1 MKIEIKENVVTND
14 GEEIGRIQD
23 GICYSPLA
31 IAPVVK
37 GQINEAHGEKL
48 KFEVGQP
55 PELGPIGEDGPVGNE
70 GQTRPSDP
78 GLSNH
83 VIPINSP
90 QGPQEPSPFPADF
103 DPYAGSKCSKFK
115 AWKEGK

>member
-1 MKIEIKENVVTND
+1 MKIEINNAVVTND

-55 PELGPIGEDGPVGNE
+55 PELGPIGEAGPVGIE
-70 GQTRPSDP
+70 GQTGPSD
-78 GLSNH
+78 H
-83 VIPINSP
+83 VIPINPP
-90 QGPQEPSPFPADF
+90 QVPQEPSPFPADF